1 MTKHYII
8 CQKCKT
14 ANQNSDYCYHCGEII
29 NVVLKRELEQENYKR
44 EKEQEQKEKQ
54 PTKAEKLIKKLKNH
68 PNAIVRTIFYVFHS
82 MGMVVFVLAASI
94 ALIIGAL
101 LL

>member
-1 MTKHYII
+1 MTRHYII

-14 ANQNSDYCYHCGEII
+14 ANHNSDYCYHCGEII
-29 NVVLKRELEQENYKR
+29 NVVLIRELEREKYKR
-44 EKEQEQKEKQ
+44 EKEQEQKEKL
-54 PTKAEKLIKKLKNH
+54 PTKTQKLIEKLKNH
-68 PNAIVRTIFYVFHS
+68 PNVIVKSIFYVIHS
-82 MGMVVFVLAASI
+82 MGMVVFVLAAFI

>member
-29 NVVLKRELEQENYKR
+29 NVVLKRELEQENYK
-44 EKEQEQKEKQ
+44 KEKQ
-54 PTKAEKLIKKLKNH
+54 PTKAEKLIEKLKNH

>member
-14 ANQNSDYCYHCGEII
+14 ANQNSEYCYHCCEII
-29 NVVLKRELEQENYKR
+29 NVELKRELIQENYKR
-44 EKEQEQKEKQ
+44 AKEQEQKRTQ
-54 PTKAEKLIKKLKNH
+54 PTTAKKLIEKLKNH